1 MHLEICLKDLQ
12 EDFMGVELKI
22 SEPVVSFRETVSVAG
37 APSSVPFRPHK
48 FSNCIILIL
57 KKDVRSIKPS
67 KFCEK
72 FSEFSISLEKSPPPT
87 NLTSPG
93 PKKTAKWNYCTVAF
107 ASFKNYFKKLTHFQ
121 SQFSKKNQGFPF
133 KFVLPVQKLKIFPP
147 LQFRGG
153 RTHPPDPQHV
163 QHWTAPQGFPHI
175 PQEWWYLPLKMEVE
189 IRELNPQQHHPFS
202 QVNWC
207 A

>member
-1 MHLEICLKDLQ
+1 MYVASNHRNSVK
-12 EDFMGVELKI
+12 
-22 SEPVVSFRETVSVAG
+22 SFQNLASVWKNR
-37 APSSVPFRPHK
+37 PPHK
-48 FSNCIILIL
+48 FDIPRAKKNCQMELLHCCICI
-57 KKDVRSIKPS
+57 
-67 KFCEK
+67 FQ
-72 FSEFSISLEKSPPPT
+72 
-87 NLTSPG
+87 
-93 PKKTAKWNYCTVAF
+93 
-107 ASFKNYFKKLTHFQ
+107 NYFKKLTHFQ